1 MRVKIQHSALE
12 EIATCLL
19 QTIGEDPER
28 PGLADTPRR
37 FAKWWI
43 EFMEYDP
50 GNTDTCFE
58 SVTTDQMVVVTG
70 MRVFSI
76 CEHHLLPFWCDI
88 SIGYIATDKVLGLSK
103 FARIAHK
110 HAHKLQIQERLIHE
124 IADEIK
130 EITGTQD
137 VAVYSEGVHL
147 CMLMRGVKTFGVL
160 KTSALSGRFREYA
173 KVREELFSILN
184 RNGVG
189 SQL

>member
-1 MRVKIQHSALE
+1 MKIQHSALE
-12 EIATCLL
+12 GIATELL
-19 QTIGEDPER
+19 LAVGEDPTR
-28 PGLADTPRR
+28 PGLVDTPRR

-70 MRVFSI
+70 MRVFSL
-76 CEHHLLPFWCDI
+76 CEHHILPFWCDI

-103 FARIAHK
+103 FAWIAHK

-124 IADEIK
+124 IANEIK

-147 CMLMRGVKTFGVL
+147 CMIMRGIRTNGSL
-160 KTSALSGRFREYA
+160 RTSALSGRFREYQ
-173 KVREELFSILN
+173 KVREEFFAILE
-184 RNGVG
+184 RDI
-189 SQL
+189 SKL